1 MPDLDL
7 APHPYHVPT
16 FRAEPTPDERALV
29 DRARTDATAFAELY
43 RQYLP
48 RVHAY
53 AWRRTGSREAAE
65 DITSQV
71 FETALRGL
79 PRFQWRPG
87 GFAPWLFRIAA
98 NQVIAHYRREG
109 RATSDRGQ
117 YAMATMTETAVD
129 DGFTD
134 LVGGDDTALVRRA
147 LAGLNPRYQRAIDL
161 RFLTGLDHGDAA
173 RAMGLAKPA
182 FAVVLS
188 RALRALRRAIDA
200 ENATVGSAS
209 TDPLGDT
216 NDRGRGR

>member
-7 APHPYHVPT
+7 APRPYHVPPL
-16 FRAEPTPDERALV
+16 RPEPTPDERALV
-29 DRARTDATAFAELY
+29 ERARTDAAAFAELY
-43 RQYLP
+43 RFYLP

-65 DITSQV
+65 DVTSQV
-71 FETALRGL
+71 FEAALRGL
-79 PRFQWRPG
+79 PRFRWRPG
-87 GFAPWLFRIAA
+87 GFAPWLFRIAS

-109 RATSDRGQ
+109 RAGSERGQ
-117 YAMATMTETAVD
+117 YALAMMTDVAAD

-134 LVGGDDTALVRRA
+134 LVGDDDAALVRRA
-147 LAGLNPRYQRAIDL
+147 LAGLTPRYQRAVDL
-161 RFLTGLDHGDAA
+161 RYLAGLDHGEAA

-200 ENATVGSAS
+200 ETSTA
-209 TDPLGDT
+209 TDPVRERT
-216 NDRGRGR
+216 GR

>member
-1 MPDLDL
+1 MPNLDL
-7 APHPYHVPT
+7 APHPYPVSALGPET
-16 FRAEPTPDERALV
+16 TPDERALV
-29 DRARTDATAFAELY
+29 DAARTDAAAFAEIY

-79 PRFQWRPG
+79 PRYRWRPG

-109 RATSDRGQ
+109 RASSDRGQ
-117 YAMATMTETAVD
+117 LAMATMVETTVG

-134 LVGGDDTALVRRA
+134 LVGSDDTAMVRRA
-147 LAGLNPRYQRAIDL
+147 LATLNPRYQRAVDL
-161 RFLTGLDHGDAA
+161 RYLAGLDHDEAA

-188 RALRALRRAIDA
+188 RALRALRRAVDA
-200 ENATVGSAS
+200 ELASERSTVAS
-209 TDPLGDT
+209 VEK
-216 NDRGRGR
+216 GRGR